1 MSYAE
6 IGILVLAGFLSSVI
20 KNGVG
25 IGSGIFLLPV
35 LSLQFPA
42 KIALALGAP
51 IMLASDCIG
60 LRNYWREWVGWREIA
75 RLLVPAVP
83 GLVLGTLL
91 IPVIPGHMFR
101 VAVGVFGVCYALVLL
116 FPQFPAV
123 IAVKRLF
130 PVVTKANE
138 GKCAMCYGFAGGMA
152 TVLAHAGGVVW
163 SMFLMITVRDKR
175 VFVATIVLL
184 FFITNILK
192 LISYLSIGILD
203 LHMCLVALSTF
214 PAIVLGSWLGNT
226 MNKKINQHLFRQMV
240 LITIFVVSLSLIV
253 GK

>member
-1 MSYAE
+1 MTYAE
-6 IGILVLAGFLSSVI
+6 IGILVLASFLSSVI

-35 LSLQFPA
+35 LSLQFPS
-42 KIALALGAP
+42 KMALALGAP

-75 RLLVPAVP
+75 RILVPAIP

-91 IPVIPGHMFR
+91 IPIIPGQIFR
-101 VAVGVFGVCYALVLL
+101 LAVGIFGLCYALILL
-116 FPQFPAV
+116 FPHWSVVAAIKSF
-123 IAVKRLF
+123 F
-130 PVVTKANE
+130 PVITDKN
-138 GKCAMCYGFAGGMA
+138 KNNCAMCYGFAGGIA

-184 FFITNILK
+184 FFITNIFK
-192 LISYLSIGILD
+192 VISYFSIGILD
-203 LHMCLVALSTF
+203 LHMFFIALLTF
-214 PAIVLGSWLGNT
+214 PAIFLGSLIGNT
-226 MNKKINQHLFRQMV
+226 LNKTLNQQLFRKIV
-240 LITIFVVSLSLIV
+240 LITILLVSLSLIF
-253 GK
+253 GR

>member
-1 MSYAE
+1 MTYAE
-6 IGILVLAGFLSSVI
+6 IGILVLASFLSSVI

-35 LSLQFPA
+35 LSLQFPS

-75 RLLVPAVP
+75 RILVPAIP
-83 GLVLGTLL
+83 GLILGTLL
-91 IPVIPGHMFR
+91 IPVIPGHLFR
-101 VAVGVFGVCYALVLL
+101 LAVGLFGVCYALILL

-123 IAVKRLF
+123 IKIKSLF
-130 PVVTKANE
+130 PVVTEKNSD
-138 GKCAMCYGFAGGMA
+138 KCAMYYGFAGGIA

-184 FFITNILK
+184 FFITNIFK
-192 LISYLSIGILD
+192 VISYFSIGILD
-203 LHMCLVALSTF
+203 LHMFFIALLTF
-214 PAIVLGSWLGNT
+214 PAIFLGSWLGNT
-226 MNKKINQHLFRQMV
+226 LNKTINQFLFRKIV
-240 LITIFVVSLSLIV
+240 LVTILVVSLSLIL
-253 GK
+253 GR